1 LIIFSFESIKKYKR
15 RKKEKMLHSTHQR
28 FLWLAV
34 AVLGG
39 YIIPGYLLK
48 RRYQQDV

>member
-1 LIIFSFESIKKYKR
+1 MAAAGYIFASTDTHLILIAI
-15 RKKEKMLHSTHQR
+15 
-28 FLWLAV
+28 

-48 RRYQQDV
+48 RRFNKDVQGA